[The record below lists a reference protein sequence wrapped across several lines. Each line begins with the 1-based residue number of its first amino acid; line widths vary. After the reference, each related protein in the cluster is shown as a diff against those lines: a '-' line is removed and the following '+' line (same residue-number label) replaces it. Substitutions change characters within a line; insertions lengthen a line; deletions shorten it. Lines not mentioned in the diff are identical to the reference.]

1 MRRPQRLLKRQRCTR
16 RLRRAAQHADKVAA
30 VVQLGGRHGAHLP
43 ALHEGLGIVFGQK
56 ADEAPRQD
64 QRGNRLLVER
74 RGPALQVAAVRQRAS
89 SFSASTSPTPRFS
102 PTVIW

>member
-1 MRRPQRLLKRQRCTR
+1 
-16 RLRRAAQHADKVAA
+16 
-30 VVQLGGRHGAHLP
+30 VQLGGRHGAHLP

-74 RGPALQVAAVRQRAS
+74 RGPALQVAAVRQRHVGRVVAQAGKVRS
-89 SFSASTSPTPRFS
+89 GPQRF
-102 PTVIW
+102 PVQRRTLLIE